1 MHVKYLIGILLVF
14 FLLLA
19 VLIPSQSDFISII
32 FFLVPANIC
41 YFLLLYLSK
50 SENNLFFYLLTAL
63 TLRILLIFNTPNLSD
78 DYFRFFWDGNISLKG
93 ENPFEK
99 KPIEYMESPEINGDL
114 YLFSHLNSPNYH
126 SVYPPFLQYLFK
138 YSAYIG
144 ENRPDIQ
151 ILVLKLFYAFFSI
164 GMVFLL
170 PWLLKLYSIK
180 SWQALI
186 YLLNPLVLLEEMG
199 NLHAEGILVF
209 FLALFLA
216 AIKKFPNYAFLPF
229 AAAIAVKLTPLLLFP
244 SIFIRLKLKNGLYF
258 CLGILVVLSIFFLP
272 YLNGII
278 KGGFFESLGLYFN
291 KMEFN
296 AYGYNIFKSFGYLTH
311 GYNRIKILGPVT
323 AIISIVLILFFS
335 FKKRRVTWDSF
346 PLQALSLYF
355 IFLFFSPVIHPWYI
369 IPLVFFTAFLNMK
382 FVLVWSAF
390 VILSYSHYH
399 YGLNKEQYPLVF
411 MEYLVVTVFLIKDLY
426 PLFLRRDKLPI

>member
-1 MHVKYLIGILLVF
+1 MFVF

-19 VLIPSQSDFISII
+19 VWIPSQSDFISIVI
-32 FFLVPANIC
+32 FLVPANIC
-41 YFLLLYLSK
+41 YFLLLYFSK
-50 SENNLFFYLLTAL
+50 REHNLLFYLLLAMAIRG
-63 TLRILLIFNTPNLSD
+63 TLMFSAPNLSD
-78 DYFRFFWDGNISLKG
+78 DYFRFVWDGHISLKG
-93 ENPFEK
+93 ENPYEK
-99 KPIEYMESPEINGDL
+99 TPNEHISSPKTKGDL

-138 YSAYIG
+138 FSAYIG

-170 PWLLKLYSIK
+170 PWLLKLYRLK

-209 FLALFLA
+209 FLALFLG

-272 YLNGII
+272 YVNGII

-311 GYNRIKILGPVT
+311 GYNKIKILGPVT

-335 FKKRRVTWDSF
+335 FKKGRVSWDSF

-355 IFLFFSPVIHPWYI
+355 IYLFFSPVIHPWYI
-369 IPLVFFTAFLNMK
+369 IPLVFFAAFLNMK
-382 FVLVWSAF
+382 FVIVWSVFA
-390 VILSYSHYH
+390 ILSYSHYQ
-399 YGLNKEQYPLVF
+399 YGMNKEQYPLVF
-411 MEYLVVTVFLIKDLY
+411 IEYLVVTIFFFMDLY
-426 PLFLRRDKLPI
+426 RLYNKKGKLPT